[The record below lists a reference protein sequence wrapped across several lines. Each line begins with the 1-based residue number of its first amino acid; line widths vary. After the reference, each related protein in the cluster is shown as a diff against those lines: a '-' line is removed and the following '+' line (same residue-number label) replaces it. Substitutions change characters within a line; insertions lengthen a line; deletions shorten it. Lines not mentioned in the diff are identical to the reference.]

1 VFTGKYGPLVK
12 SHNTRDALGN
22 RAKIAILRTLR
33 TLFGH
38 LGEFPESSETPRN
51 RGEGSRSPVGEVDD
65 VLAPD
70 DQLPVPA
77 VYRWPRTGHLVDAPP
92 RLKRCVK

>member
-12 SHNTRDALGN
+12 SHHTRDALGN

-38 LGEFPESSETPRN
+38 LGEFPKSGETPRN
-51 RGEGSRSPVGEVDD
+51 RGEGSRSPVREVDD
-65 VLAPD
+65 ALAPND
-70 DQLPVPA
+70 RLPVPA
-77 VYRWPRTGHLVDAPP
+77 VYRWPRTGISSMLRRA
-92 RLKRCVK
+92 